1 MQAYVTLLSNR
12 NYLEGVLVLN
22 ETLKQVQSRY
32 PLYCVLSLGVEEEV
46 IPVLEKK
53 GIRYIRL
60 NKKVFD
66 GVVSSN
72 SKHAD
77 WDYSNWNYTFDK
89 LLIWGLVQ
97 FEKMVFLDS
106 DMIVTNNIDHLFNCK
121 PFTASL
127 AGVLFPTNHDI
138 RILNSGLMVVE
149 PNGEIE
155 EAMIK
160 IAKKLIP
167 EMQAKNL
174 PLGDQ
179 DVINS
184 YFPDWFEHKDLILDD
199 GYNLYAHYLQSYMR
213 HEGYAVNVQGKR
225 KIYVIHFVG
234 KEKPWM
240 MNTCYRFIRM
250 CIRMFPNVY
259 YMKACW
265 EYLITLSKVI
275 KK

>member
-1 MQAYVTLLSNR
+1 MRAYVTLLSNR

-22 ETLKQVQSRY
+22 ETLKQVQSKY
-32 PLYCVLSLGVEEEV
+32 PFYCLLSLGVEEEV
-46 IPVLEKK
+46 ISVLEKK

-60 NKKVFD
+60 DKKVFD

-72 SKHAD
+72 SKQAD

-89 LLIWGLVQ
+89 LQIWGLVQ

-106 DMIVTNNIDHLFNCK
+106 DMIVTNNIDHLFDCK

-138 RILNSGLMVVE
+138 HILNSGLMVVE
-149 PNGEIE
+149 PSKEIE
-155 EAMIK
+155 EEMIQ
-160 IAKKLIP
+160 IAKVMIP

-179 DVINS
+179 DVINA

-213 HEGYAVNVQGKR
+213 HERYAIDEKGKR
-225 KIYVIHFVG
+225 KINVIHFVG

-240 MNTCYRFIRM
+240 MNSCSRFIKM
-250 CIRMFPNVY
+250 CFRMFPNVY
-259 YMKACW
+259 YMIACW
-265 EYLITLSKVI
+265 KYLKILKKVSV
-275 KK
+275 

>member
-97 FEKMVFLDS
+97 FEKLVFLDS
-106 DMIVTNNIDHLFNCK
+106 DMIVTNNIDHLFDCK

-167 EMQAKNL
+167 KMQAKNL

-179 DVINS
+179 DVINA

-199 GYNLYAHYLQSYMR
+199 GYNLYAHYLQSYIR

-265 EYLITLSKVI
+265 EYLRFLKE
-275 KK
+275 